1 MRMFFLP
8 AWLHTGS
15 RVILRKALRVGQS
28 IEIHVTPIKKWE
40 RKGHQ
45 FIKLY
50 IAMWNEDEVSVEV
63 EHTAIFRIAE

>member
-1 MRMFFLP
+1 MRMFVLP

-15 RVILRKALRVGQS
+15 RMTLRKPIKVGQD
-28 IEIHVTPIKKWE
+28 IDVRAIPVQKWD

-50 IAMWNEDEVSVEV
+50 IAMWVGEEVALDV
-63 EHTAIFRIAE
+63 EHTAIFKIAD